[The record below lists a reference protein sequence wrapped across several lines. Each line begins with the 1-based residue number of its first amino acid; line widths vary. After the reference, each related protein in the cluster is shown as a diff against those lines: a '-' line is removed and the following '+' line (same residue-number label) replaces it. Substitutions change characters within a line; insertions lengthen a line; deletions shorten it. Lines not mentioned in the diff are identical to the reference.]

1 MSLLTNSLE
10 NRVILFS
17 LLFGLLTICLGPCFS
32 SMLKEPVTN
41 KDFEKMANPL
51 INPSFDTIIETEKD
65 RTGEFELSLI

>member
-1 MSLLTNSLE
+1 
-10 NRVILFS
+10 
-17 LLFGLLTICLGPCFS
+17 
-32 SMLKEPVTN
+32 MLKEPVTN